1 MDCGFQ
7 LLVGFQIPWTV
18 FRIPKARISHST
30 SKNFSD
36 SGIRILLHWEIL
48 TWMKSY
54 KIQDTQYMLLAYWL
68 TSSLSEDED
77 AALLAAIMEARV
89 VLFLESLS
97 SHSENNSLNLT
108 TNRFYRFC
116 KEHTTHSQRVV
127 AETVRDRSF
136 LSLDIFPLANLLT
149 CKRKHE
155 VIKTQRKS
163 NLSCFFKGRFG
174 AKSGVNAA
182 FMLCAPKIKHSTT
195 PLSYTV
201 THQ

>member
-1 MDCGFQ
+1 
-7 LLVGFQIPWTV
+7 
-18 FRIPKARISHST
+18 
-30 SKNFSD
+30 
-36 SGIRILLHWEIL
+36 
-48 TWMKSY
+48 MKSY
-54 KIQDTQYMLLAYWL
+54 KIQDSQYMLLAYWL

-108 TNRFYRFC
+108 TNRFYRFYRFC